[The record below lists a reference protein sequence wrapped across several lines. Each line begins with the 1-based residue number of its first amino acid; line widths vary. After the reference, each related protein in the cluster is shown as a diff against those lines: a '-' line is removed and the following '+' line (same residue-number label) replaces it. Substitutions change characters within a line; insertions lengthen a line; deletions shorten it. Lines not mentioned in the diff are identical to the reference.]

1 MTIVLYMQVYQK
13 LVLNP
18 EHSFN
23 TKATLMWFFFM
34 LNPQQS
40 STVRAF
46 QCSNVK
52 TYFDTSTSEIWQLNH
67 KSWTQ
72 IILFTLIYIYKK
84 RFTMHLVTFC
94 CLPFKLT
101 DFLFNIHLK
110 RMCSCILVC
119 MMYCYFWGCGNTS
132 FIYFRWC
139 VIHQNGFQVFPGSV
153 PLHFV

>member
-1 MTIVLYMQVYQK
+1 MTIVLYMQVYQT

-52 TYFDTSTSEIWQLNH
+52 TYFDTSTSE
-67 KSWTQ
+67 
-72 IILFTLIYIYKK
+72 
-84 RFTMHLVTFC
+84 V
-94 CLPFKLT
+94 
-101 DFLFNIHLK
+101 
-110 RMCSCILVC
+110 
-119 MMYCYFWGCGNTS
+119 
-132 FIYFRWC
+132 
-139 VIHQNGFQVFPGSV
+139 
-153 PLHFV
+153 